1 ALLGVP
7 VDEAR
12 VTVPPGQGLGMEAA
26 ARLARYQALA
36 GLARQHGV
44 RHILLAH
51 HRNDQAETVLLRLL
65 RGTGLQGMAAMAPFS
80 ERDGVAYLRPWLDVD
95 HAAILALAGAVRAQ
109 CGWQAV
115 QDPTNTDPRYARA
128 AVRTQLA
135 PALDA
140 RWPGWQAIVARHARQ
155 MAEAAEIVAEVAQ
168 ADFAT
173 LEPADAGRSFSLAA

>member
-1 ALLGVP
+1 
-7 VDEAR
+7 
-12 VTVPPGQGLGMEAA
+12 
-26 ARLARYQALA
+26 RLARYQALA

-140 RWPGWQAIVARHARQ
+140 RWPGW
-155 MAEAAEIVAEVAQ
+155 
-168 ADFAT
+168 
-173 LEPADAGRSFSLAA
+173 

>member
-1 ALLGVP
+1 LLGVP

-140 RWPGWQAIVARHARQ
+140 
-155 MAEAAEIVAEVAQ
+155 
-168 ADFAT
+168 
-173 LEPADAGRSFSLAA
+173 